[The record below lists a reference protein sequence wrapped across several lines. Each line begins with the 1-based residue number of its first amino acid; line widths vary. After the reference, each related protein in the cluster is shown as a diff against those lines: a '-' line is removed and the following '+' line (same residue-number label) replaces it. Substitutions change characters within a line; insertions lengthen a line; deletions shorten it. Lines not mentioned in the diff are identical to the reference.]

1 MSGCNTLVKLAAV
14 PLLIFAASPAPVA
27 ANADSQRFTILRDGN
42 EVGVHEVRREA
53 VAGQIRVN
61 SSSRIDVRLLGLNLY
76 RFRYQSREVWDD
88 QGLLSLE
95 VDVDDGGEPFNLSG
109 ERVSGRF
116 EWTSDLEDGKHPLPL
131 FPTNHW
137 NPEVLE
143 QDAVLNTLTG
153 SLNRVRIE
161 PQGREML
168 QLPSA
173 QVPATRYQY
182 QGELRLDSWYD
193 AAGRWLGMR
202 FEGRDGSTIE
212 YLCSSCDAKVAM

>member
-1 MSGCNTLVKLAAV
+1 MSSCNTLAKLAAV

-27 ANADSQRFTILRDGN
+27 ASADSQRFTILRDGN
-42 EVGVHEVRREA
+42 EVGVHEVRRET

-95 VDVDDGGEPFNLSG
+95 VDVDDGGKPFNLSG

-116 EWTSDLEDGKHPLPL
+116 EWTSDLGDGKHPLPL

-137 NPEVLE
+137 NPEVLG

-153 SLNRVRIE
+153 GLNRVRIE

-168 QLPSA
+168 ELPSA
-173 QVPATRYQY
+173 RVPATRYRY

-212 YLCSSCDAKVAM
+212 YLCSSCDAQVAM

>member
-1 MSGCNTLVKLAAV
+1 MSGRNSLAKLAAL
-14 PLLIFAASPAPVA
+14 PLLIFTASPTLVA
-27 ANADSQRFTILRDGN
+27 ANADSQRFTILRDGT
-42 EVGVHEVRREA
+42 EVGVHEVRRKT
-53 VAGQIRVN
+53 VAGQTRVD

-88 QGLLSLE
+88 RGLLSLE
-95 VDVDDGGEPFNLSG
+95 VDVDDGGKPFSLNG

-116 EWTSDLEDGKHPLPL
+116 EWTSDLGNGAHPLPL

-137 NPEVLE
+137 SAEVLE

-168 QLPSA
+168 ELPSA
-173 QVPATRYQY
+173 RVPATRYRY

-193 AAGRWLGMR
+193 AAGQWLGMR

-212 YLCSSCDAKVAM
+212 YLCSSCDARVAM